1 MSCTFSFVW
10 LSDCCGIHT
19 ILSSVLTYTELYLF
33 PWWPQNFQLT
43 SLHAAF
49 SRNCSACYRNL
60 PFLGAVKVASG
71 SLCSE
76 QCCVG
81 VRPFLCWSFLPVF
94 RVLTDVGKRWDSGSE
109 ANAGAGLLSS
119 LQGSPCPLLPSVLRS
134 TAFSAVLQCSLL
146 FLHCSSATCFLWASP
161 CCLERLAFRR
171 LRGAVAE
178 LFPACGTGKLW
189 GAASSSRQGGPESS
203 ALSHSWLWGQ
213 GCCSFYEVLLHLLYS
228 FLKISLW
235 TAFKK
240 HISTIQKNK
249 IMD

>member
-19 ILSSVLTYTELYLF
+19 VLSSVLTYTELYLF

-171 LRGAVAE
+171 LHGAVAE

-240 HISTIQKNK
+240 HISTIQKTK